1 MPKGKPANKE
11 IYIKE
16 RLKGKSQIDAYRKAC
31 PDSIAKGNV
40 PYENASRMENKI
52 QARLE
57 ELKRKADAG
66 AVMSLQQAL
75 AALADIAADPDASD
89 AVKLSALD
97 KIIKAAGGYTDRHE
111 ISMTGSLSIDDKRQA
126 ARAWIDSIAGETATE
141 PQEQ

>member
-1 MPKGKPANKE
+1 MPTGKKANTE

-16 RLKGKSQIDAYRKAC
+16 RLKGKSQVDAYRKAN
-31 PDSIAKGNV
+31 PESIASDNTKYV
-40 PYENASRMENKI
+40 KASLMEDKVKE
-52 QARLE
+52 RLE

-111 ISMTGSLSIDDKRQA
+111 ISVAGSLSIDDKREA
-126 ARAWIDSIAGETATE
+126 ARAWIDKVTGDASET
-141 PQEQ
+141 P

>member
-31 PDSIAKGNV
+31 PDSTAKGNA
-40 PYENASRMENKI
+40 PYEIASRMEDKV

-111 ISMTGSLSIDDKRQA
+111 ISMNGTLSIDDKRAA
-126 ARAWIDSIAGETATE
+126 ARAWIDKVTGNGAET
-141 PQEQ
+141 P

>member
-31 PDSIAKGNV
+31 PDSIAKGNI
-40 PYENASRMENKI
+40 PYENASRMENKV
-52 QARLE
+52 QARLD

-66 AVMSLQQAL
+66 AVMSLKQAL
-75 AALADIAADPDASD
+75 AALADIAANPDASD

-97 KIIKAAGGYTDRHE
+97 KIIKAAGGYSERHE
-111 ISMTGSLSIDDKRQA
+111 IQLSGNLSLDDKRA
-126 ARAWIDSIAGETATE
+126 AAAAWIDKLTET
-141 PQEQ
+141 P